1 MTWLAREGLLDARAT
16 LAHAVWLDE
25 EERAALGAHG
35 AHVAHN
41 PCSNAY
47 LASGTMDWRGLRAAG
62 AVVALGTDGPSAG
75 GRQDLF
81 EVMKQTLFAQRQ
93 ATLDPAA
100 ARCEEVFEAA
110 TVDGARYAG
119 RAGGSLTVGAP
130 ADLAVVDL
138 TGAARQPVHRTLS
151 ALVYTARACD
161 VVLTL
166 AGGRVVFED
175 GHCPGI
181 DEEELCARAR
191 ERAHRLVKR
200 AGFVP
205 LTTPWQR

>member
-1 MTWLAREGLLDARAT
+1 
-16 LAHAVWLDE
+16 
-25 EERAALGAHG
+25 
-35 AHVAHN
+35 
-41 PCSNAY
+41 
-47 LASGTMDWRGLRAAG
+47 MDWYPLYNSLRIAAISS
-62 AVVALGTDGPSAG
+62 VLVFFAG
-75 GRQDLF
+75 I
-81 EVMKQTLFAQRQ
+81 
-93 ATLDPAA
+93 AA
-100 ARCEEVFEAA
+100 A
-110 TVDGARYAG
+110 YY
-119 RAGGSLTVGAP
+119 
-130 ADLAVVDL
+130 
-138 TGAARQPVHRTLS
+138 AARLPRLIKG
-151 ALVYTARACD
+151 ALD